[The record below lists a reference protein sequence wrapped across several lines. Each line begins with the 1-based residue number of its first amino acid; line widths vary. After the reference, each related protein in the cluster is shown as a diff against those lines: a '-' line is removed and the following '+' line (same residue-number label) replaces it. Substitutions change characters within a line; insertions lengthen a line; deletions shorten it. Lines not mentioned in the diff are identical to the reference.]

1 MMWCESDV
9 DSERSVRVH
18 TITIQS
24 FPQSGY
30 TFAFLT
36 RVTRLVPRGAGT
48 AYPVFTPDFR

>member
-18 TITIQS
+18 AITIQS
-24 FPQSGY
+24 FPQSGH

-48 AYPVFTPDFR
+48 ADPVFTPDFR